1 MNSAQVAAL
10 VSGHT
15 LGDGGALA
23 QAGSLGDRV
32 VSPRT
37 LGRMQCVVGIC
48 RKMR

>member
-1 MNSAQVAAL
+1 MNSAQAAAL
-10 VSGHT
+10 VSGYT
-15 LGDGGALA
+15 LGNGCVLA
-23 QAGSLGDRV
+23 QAGSLSDRI